1 MSNTP
6 FRWYKLY
13 THEGFWEHIGNRA
26 VRQGKWKL
34 VARRPTGP
42 WQLYDM
48 EADRTETNDLSQ
60 QHPEKEWI
68 VARHLGP
75 HALLEDAIGAAIV
88 DVVTQPL
95 HAKAPPL
102 A

>member
-60 QHPEKEWI
+60 QHHEKVKE
-68 VARHLGP
+68 LS
-75 HALLEDAIGAAIV
+75 EQCDAWSKRANV
-88 DVVTQPL
+88 MPQTW
-95 HAKAPPL
+95 K
-102 A
+102 